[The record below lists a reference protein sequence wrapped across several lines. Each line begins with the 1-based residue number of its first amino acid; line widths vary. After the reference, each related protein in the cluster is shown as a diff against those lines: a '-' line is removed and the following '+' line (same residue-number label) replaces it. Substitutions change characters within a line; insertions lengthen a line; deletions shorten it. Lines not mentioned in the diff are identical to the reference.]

1 MHFRFLPFFGLSIS
15 SRSKCGHKGEQQ
27 QLKMHCVRK
36 EGKKIFWLFLSQAV
50 LITENF
56 FPKSKQS
63 QHFCFAQKFGNPSFE
78 TPEKQ
83 NVFNFQLTSFSAIVD
98 FIILFCTSLSRET
111 WSFELISQSFLFYAQ
126 QQKRIFKPSFSN
138 PAFQT

>member
-50 LITENF
+50 LITKNF

-78 TPEKQ
+78 TPY
-83 NVFNFQLTSFSAIVD
+83 SAIAD
-98 FIILFCTSLSRET
+98 FILWFCETLSFNLFLSDC
-111 WSFELISQSFLFYAQ
+111 FLMLSI
-126 QQKRIFKPSFSN
+126 KRRFSS
-138 PAFQT
+138 PAFQNSGSNPN